1 MHSGPDPSSGS
12 PNGKR
17 VFYPYTECEEFLNN
31 GGMWKVI
38 TGPVLRDKMA
48 EAAARL
54 MRDTGK
60 FRAAMIR
67 ATKEWPKSCETNL
80 TAEGNN
86 QRAWMGHAGCF
97 LATGSSEECT
107 RLGWHRLNPAQQRAA
122 NLVADQAIS
131 AWRKTYKPLVT
142 NVDQMDLFG
151 SDDA

>member
-12 PNGKR
+12 PTGPR
-17 VFYPYTECEEFLNN
+17 VYYPYTECEEFADG

-38 TGPVLRDKMA
+38 AGPTLRNKMA

-54 MRDTGK
+54 MRDTTK

-97 LATGSSEECT
+97 LATGSPEECT
-107 RLGWHRLNPAQQRAA
+107 RLGWHRLNPAQQRSA
-122 NLVADQAIS
+122 NLVADEAIL
-131 AWRKTYKPLVT
+131 AWQKAYKPLVPD
-142 NVDQMDLFG
+142 VDQMDLFG
-151 SDDA
+151 SHDA